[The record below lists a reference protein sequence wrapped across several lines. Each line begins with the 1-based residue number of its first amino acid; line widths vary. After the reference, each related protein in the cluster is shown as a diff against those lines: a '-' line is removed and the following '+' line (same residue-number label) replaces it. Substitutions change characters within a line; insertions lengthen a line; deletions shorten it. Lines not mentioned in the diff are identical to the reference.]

1 MGRYKAQRSINAF
14 AKAISYIILV
24 LLFVGL
30 IGALIYLFVRPEG
43 MFVRY
48 GNEIIADNGKDVD
61 VVIGGDVVTFVIEN
75 NSGWGAFSV
84 DDCSVTIIPHVDA
97 AHNFEFFVDGENTAF
112 SFSDVKDFSAAFT
125 ENGGTV
131 LVTSNGTFDLVFRHK
146 DILSVLETI
155 YGEDK
160 VTVPFLVDI
169 CSYPFFA
176 ISVTS
181 PDGSEN
187 IIIPFRC
194 GISITLDPSEVVF

>member
-1 MGRYKAQRSINAF
+1 MGRNKSQRRINAF

-75 NSGWGAFSV
+75 NSGWGAYSV

-97 AHNFEFFVDGENTAF
+97 AHDFEFFVDGENTAF

-125 ENGGTV
+125 ENVGSV
-131 LVTSNGTFDLVFRHK
+131 LVKRKGTIDLGCRHK
-146 DILSVLETI
+146 DILSILEKI
-155 YGEDK
+155 YGEGK
-160 VTVPFLVDI
+160 VTVSFLVDI
-169 CSYPFFA
+169 
-176 ISVTS
+176 
-181 PDGSEN
+181 
-187 IIIPFRC
+187 
-194 GISITLDPSEVVF
+194 

>member
-1 MGRYKAQRSINAF
+1 MGRYKAQRSTNAF

-75 NSGWGAFSV
+75 NSGWGAYSV
-84 DDCSVTIIPHVDA
+84 DDCSVTIIPYVDA
-97 AHNFEFFVDGENTAF
+97 AHNFEFFVDGENTTF
-112 SFSDVKDFSAAFT
+112 SFSDEKDFSTAFT
-125 ENGGTV
+125 EDGGTI
-131 LVTSNGTFDLVFRHK
+131 LVTGDGTFDLVFRHK

-160 VTVPFLVDI
+160 VTVPFSVDI
-169 CSYPFFA
+169 CSYPYFA

-194 GISITLDPSEVVF
+194 GLCITLDPSEVVF